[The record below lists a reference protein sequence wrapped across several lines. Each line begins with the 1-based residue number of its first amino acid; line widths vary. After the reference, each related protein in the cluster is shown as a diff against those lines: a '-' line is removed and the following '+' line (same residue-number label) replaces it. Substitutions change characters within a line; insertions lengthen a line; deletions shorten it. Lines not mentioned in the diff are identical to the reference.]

1 MKTPYEAMKQ
11 SDLDAGTAVKC
22 DFCADRLGEGL
33 MPACVDT
40 CPTQARTF
48 GDLDDPA
55 SEVATLIVRNRG
67 TVLKEELGTK
77 PSVYYIDG

>member
-1 MKTPYEAMKQ
+1 
-11 SDLDAGTAVKC
+11 
-22 DFCADRLGEGL
+22 

-40 CPTQARTF
+40 CPAQARTF

-55 SEVATLIVRNRG
+55 SEVAALIVRNRG

>member
-1 MKTPYEAMKQ
+1 MMKH
-11 SDLDAGTAVKC
+11 SGLDVGTAVKC
-22 DFCADRLGEGL
+22 DFCAERLEEGL

-40 CPTQARTF
+40 CPAQARTF

-55 SEVATLIVRNRG
+55 SEVRHSSSGIG
-67 TVLKEELGTK
+67 EPCSEEELGTK